1 MTERLFEQALGIAN
15 PWYVKG
21 VTFDNT
27 AGELTIEIDFARGS
41 RFEVP
46 GEEGSHP
53 VYDTEERR
61 YRHMN
66 FFQHRCDLVVRLP
79 RVELPDGRTRTVE
92 VPWEGKLRGFTL
104 LMEAYV
110 YMLVANGM
118 TFAEAGRVSGVTA
131 YQAKAIVVTYTEAA
145 IEEQDLSKVT
155 SLAID
160 ETSIS
165 RGHEYITVAADAV
178 ERRVIDIQHGRASTT
193 MEAVAATIEARGG
206 SAAAIQD
213 VCMDMWPAYLKGV
226 REHLPNA
233 TVTIDKYHVMHHAND
248 ALDKT
253 RRTEQRKEK
262 NLKGLRW
269 VLVKGKEHLSKA
281 ERMKL
286 SRAVRYPERS
296 RTARAYKYKEELRE
310 ILTRKQPNVVRQ
322 QLMQWCTRVMRS
334 KVVAMKPV
342 AGMIRRHIDAIVNWT
357 RSRITNGFLESLH
370 SKFQAA
376 KRKAH
381 GYRDFKTIRA
391 VYFLLAGKLNVS
403 SLLLQL
409 HFTHPSFR

>member
-1 MTERLFEQALGIAN
+1 MTERLFEQALGITS

-53 VYDTEERR
+53 VYDTEERL

-79 RVELPDGRTRTVE
+79 RVELPDVRTRTVE
-92 VPWEGKLRGFTL
+92 VSWEGKLRGFTL

-110 YMLVANGM
+110 FMLVANGM
-118 TFAEAGRVSGVTA
+118 TFAEASRISGVTP
-131 YQAKAIVVTYTEAA
+131 YQAKAIAVTYTEAA
-145 IEEQDLSKVT
+145 IEEQDLSEVT

-165 RGHEYITVAADAV
+165 RGHEYITVAADAA
-178 ERRVIDIQHGRASTT
+178 ERRVIDIQSGRASTT

-213 VCMDMWPAYLKGV
+213 VCMDMWPAYLKGA
-226 REHLPNA
+226 REYLPNA
-233 TVTIDKYHVMHHAND
+233 MVTIDKYHVMHHANG

-253 RRTEQRKEK
+253 RRVEQRKEK

-269 VLVKGKEHLSKA
+269 VLVKGKEHLTAA

-322 QLMQWCTRVMRS
+322 QLAQWCTRVMRS

-381 GYRDFKTIRA
+381 GYRDFRTIRA
-391 VYFLLAGKLNVS
+391 DYFLLAGKLNFK
-403 SLLLQL
+403 SLPLQL
-409 HFTHPSFR
+409 HSTHPSFR